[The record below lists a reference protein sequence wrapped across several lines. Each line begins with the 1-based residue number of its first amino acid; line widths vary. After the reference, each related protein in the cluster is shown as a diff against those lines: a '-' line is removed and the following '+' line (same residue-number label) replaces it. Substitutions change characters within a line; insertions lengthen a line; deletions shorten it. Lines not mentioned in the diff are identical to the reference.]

1 MKKLIKKSQQFYTEI
16 QNSSYIM
23 RDLNQPYVYV
33 VTEFFPNKIPTTS
46 DWGRYKK
53 FNIPVH
59 YRITTYVGSEEVTWT
74 KWVINKKEYQT
85 TDLNTLL
92 NQMKTQLLTDSQ
104 RSDVIN
110 KYISNV
116 AKTVKRVEK

>member
-23 RDLNQPYVYV
+23 RNLNQPYVYV

-46 DWGRYKK
+46 DWERYKK

-59 YRITTYVGSEEVTWT
+59 YKVTTYVGSEETTWT
-74 KWVINKKEYQT
+74 KWVINKKEYQA

-92 NQMKTQLLTDSQ
+92 NQMKIQLLTDSQ
-104 RSDVIN
+104 RPDVIN
-110 KYISNV
+110 KYIPDV
-116 AKTVKRVEK
+116 TETVKRVQK